1 MSDQIEAVAEVTTTT
16 ESRGG
21 ALVVRVSGEVD
32 MDTCDE
38 LRAAIV
44 EALHSDPAALVLD
57 LDGVT
62 VFSSIGLSL
71 LIEVRHRAEARK
83 IGFAVATD
91 RRAVLRP
98 LTETGV
104 IELLVLR
111 ADVEEAARAA
121 LSVVLSGDGE

>member
-1 MSDQIEAVAEVTTTT
+1 MSDDVEAGAEVTTTT
-16 ESRGG
+16 EWHGG
-21 ALVVRVSGEVD
+21 ALVVHVAGEVD
-32 MDTCDE
+32 METSDD

-44 EALHSDPAALVLD
+44 EALAAGPKALVLD

-62 VFSSIGLSL
+62 VFGSIGLSL

-104 IELLVLR
+104 IELLLLR
-111 ADVEEAARAA
+111 ADVAKAAEAALAA
-121 LSVVLSGDGE
+121 PSTA

>member
-1 MSDQIEAVAEVTTTT
+1 MSDEVEAGAEVTATT
-16 ESRGG
+16 EWRGG
-21 ALVVRVSGEVD
+21 ALVVHVAGEVD
-32 MDTCDE
+32 METCDD

-44 EALHSDPAALVLD
+44 EALDADPRALVLD

-62 VFSSIGLSL
+62 IFGSIGLSL

-104 IELLVLR
+104 IELLLLR
-111 ADVEEAARAA
+111 ADVAEAAEAA
-121 LSVVLSGDGE
+121 LGAPSTA

>member
-16 ESRGG
+16 EARGG
-21 ALVVRVSGEVD
+21 ALVVRVAGEVD

-38 LRAAIV
+38 VRAAIV
-44 EALHSDPAALVLD
+44 EALDTNPEALVLD

-62 VFSSIGLSL
+62 IFGSIGLSL
-71 LIEVRHRAEARK
+71 LIEVRHRAEARE

-104 IELLVLR
+104 IDLLVLR
-111 ADVEEAARAA
+111 ADVDEAARAA
-121 LSVVLSGDGE
+121 LAAPTTA

>member
-1 MSDQIEAVAEVTTTT
+1 MSDQIEAVAEVTTAV

-21 ALVVRVSGEVD
+21 ALVVHVAGEVD
-32 MDTCDE
+32 MDTCDDV
-38 LRAAIV
+38 RATIV
-44 EALHSDPAALVLD
+44 EALATDPAALVLD

-62 VFSSIGLSL
+62 VFGSIGLSL
-71 LIEVRHRAEARK
+71 LIEVRHRAEARR

-104 IELLVLR
+104 IDLLVLR
-111 ADVEEAARAA
+111 ADVDEAAAAA
-121 LSVVLSGDGE
+121 LAAA